1 MIQGIFYARFLPHE
15 GTKVVAQS
23 PPGCIVATEF
33 TPHLKPPLVDF
44 DIVQEYII
52 PRKAFFNRLVAV
64 NTPDGRHS
72 ILGFPV
78 SIPHERYHRNEFLF
92 NFGLVV
98 ESDVDQIPY
107 ERLVRRLAVT
117 FAEMERQNG
126 YLSSEEGQVDDGR
139 RPIESLLE
147 IVKEDLNNYG
157 ECMIPVDEGNT
168 INMKLFPYHAPPPPV
183 HGWHVPVPKTKF
195 ADIVDST
202 WDLTLQRIL
211 PHVDGVNDV
220 RRIAWLADVSLP
232 LTQCALQ
239 HLLYYDTILLLD
251 MFFFGSCYALRPG
264 IHDFVSNRAGLV
276 DECAAYVCIAAPPA
290 APVPIPSHNSAENIG
305 AGLGIPGLGRHHHH
319 GSSVA
324 VDPST
329 TPRPH
334 AHAHAHAHADA
345 SSRPATTSS
354 TVSSLAAAAS
364 SSGKTA
370 ALLSHYQL
378 IKLMTTFCVGRSVME
393 WVRLHQEGGFDVL
406 RHVDVRRLVQFGVI
420 KGLLYRVHKYAVSK
434 SYLSLLATGR
444 RAVEVGRVAGG
455 KNSTNNNANTTG
467 NTGNTNGGKISN
479 NKGTGV
485 AKGAGTGKG
494 KQIAKSPDDALE
506 MKMSSRKQRI
516 NRLTRIRDG
525 DDDDDDDDNYED
537 TADEDTYYSY
547 NEDEDEDE
555 EGEEGERMNIGDEG
569 GGGGGGY
576 TYDPAKTRRKM
587 QRYVDGRHCFDQII
601 TEQNLTDAEIMQRLK
616 SFEPGDVAILYR

>member
-15 GTKVVAQS
+15 GTKIVAQS

-52 PRKAFFNRLVAV
+52 PRKAFFNRLVTV
-64 NTPDGRHS
+64 NTPDGKHS

-92 NFGLVV
+92 NFGLVI

-126 YLSSEEGQVDDGR
+126 YLSSEGKVDDGR

-157 ECMIPVDEGNT
+157 ECMIPVDDGNT

-195 ADIVDST
+195 ADIMDST
-202 WDLTLQRIL
+202 WDLTLQKII

-264 IHDFVSNRAGLV
+264 IHDFVSNRSNLM
-276 DECAAYVCIAAPPA
+276 DECAAYVCISPPG
-290 APVPIPSHNSAENIG
+290 PSSSENNMTSST
-305 AGLGIPGLGRHHHH
+305 ASLTIPGLNPSTRFH
-319 GSSVA
+319 
-324 VDPST
+324 DPST
-329 TPRPH
+329 IPRLTV
-334 AHAHAHAHADA
+334 DNT
-345 SSRPATTSS
+345 SSRPTTSS
-354 TVSSLAAAAS
+354 TVSL
-364 SSGKTA
+364 SSGRRV
-370 ALLSHYQL
+370 SHYQL

-393 WVRLHQEGGFDVL
+393 WVRLHQESGFDVL
-406 RHVDVRRLVQFGVI
+406 RHIDVRRLVQFGVI

-444 RAVEVGRVAGG
+444 RSRVS
-455 KNSTNNNANTTG
+455 NITSTTTENLKKSSDKDKG
-467 NTGNTNGGKISN
+467 SKE
-479 NKGTGV
+479 KGT
-485 AKGAGTGKG
+485 KDKGKG
-494 KQIAKSPDDALE
+494 KGIQQAKSTANDDDGLV
-506 MKMSSRKQRI
+506 MKMMGRRRQRL
-516 NRLTRIRDG
+516 NRLGIRDGG
-525 DDDDDDDDNYED
+525 DDDDDEAEGNGFDNGDNNGNDYNNDYEE
-537 TADEDTYYSY
+537 EDAET
-547 NEDEDEDE
+547 DEDEDE
-555 EGEEGERMNIGDEG
+555 GEG
-569 GGGGGGY
+569 GLGGGSYGY
-576 TYDPAKTRRKM
+576 TDPAKTRRKM
-587 QRYVDGRHCFDQII
+587 QRYVDGRHPFDQII
-601 TEQNLTDAEIMQRLK
+601 TEQNLTDAEIMLKLK

>member
-15 GTKVVAQS
+15 GTKIVAQS

-52 PRKAFFNRLVAV
+52 PRKAFFNRFVTV
-64 NTPDGRHS
+64 NTPDGKHS

-78 SIPHERYHRNEFLF
+78 SIPHERYHRNEFIF
-92 NFGLVV
+92 NFGLVI

-107 ERLVRRLAVT
+107 ERLVCRLAVT

-126 YLSSEEGQVDDGR
+126 YLSSEGQVDDGR

-195 ADIVDST
+195 SEIVDST
-202 WDLTLQRIL
+202 WDLTLQRII

-264 IHDFVSNRAGLV
+264 VHDFVSNRANLV
-276 DECAAYVCIAAPPA
+276 DECAAYVSISPPSN
-290 APVPIPSHNSAENIG
+290 VENMTSSTASLNISG
-305 AGLGIPGLGRHHHH
+305 MSSNRHH
-319 GSSVA
+319 SA
-324 VDPST
+324 ADPST

-334 AHAHAHAHADA
+334 VEIP
-345 SSRPATTSS
+345 SRPTTSS
-354 TVSSLAAAAS
+354 TISLSSTKVSY
-364 SSGKTA
+364 
-370 ALLSHYQL
+370 YQL

-393 WVRLHQEGGFDVL
+393 WVRLHQEAGFDVL

-420 KGLLYRVHKYAVSK
+420 KGFLYRVHKYAVSK

-444 RAVEVGRVAGG
+444 RPGVELAR
-455 KNSTNNNANTTG
+455 STN
-467 NTGNTNGGKISN
+467 KD
-479 NKGTGV
+479 K
-485 AKGAGTGKG
+485 GKG
-494 KQIAKSPDDALE
+494 KEAKSPDDDGLE
-506 MKMSSRKQRI
+506 MKISRRRL
-516 NRLTRIRDG
+516 NRLTVQDDENEEDEG
-525 DDDDDDDDNYED
+525 DDDREDDDDEEEEEEDDDNGNAY
-537 TADEDTYYSY
+537 A
-547 NEDEDEDE
+547 
-555 EGEEGERMNIGDEG
+555 
-569 GGGGGGY
+569 
-576 TYDPAKTRRKM
+576 YDAGKTRRKM
-587 QRYVDGRHCFDQII
+587 QRYVDGRHSFDQII
-601 TEQNLTDAEIMQRLK
+601 TEQNLTDAEIMRKLK
-616 SFEPGDVAILYR
+616 SFDPGDVAILYR

>member
-15 GTKVVAQS
+15 GTKIVAQS

-52 PRKAFFNRLVAV
+52 PRKAFFNRLVVV
-64 NTPDGRHS
+64 NTPDGKHS

-92 NFGLVV
+92 NFGLVI

-126 YLSSEEGQVDDGR
+126 YLSSEGEVDDGR

-157 ECMIPVDEGNT
+157 ECMIPVAPDVDEGNT
-168 INMKLFPYHAPPPPV
+168 INMKLFPYHAPPSPV

-195 ADIVDST
+195 ADIMDST
-202 WDLTLQRIL
+202 WDLTLQKII

-264 IHDFVSNRAGLV
+264 IHDFVSNRSNII
-276 DECAAYVCIAAPPA
+276 DECAAYVCMAPPL
-290 APVPIPSHNSAENIG
+290 APGPGPDNSIAENMTG
-305 AGLGIPGLGRHHHH
+305 STVSLGIPGLT
-319 GSSVA
+319 
-324 VDPST
+324 PSARYHNPLT
-329 TPRPH
+329 TPRGLNMNTDT
-334 AHAHAHAHADA
+334 AT
-345 SSRPATTSS
+345 SSRPTTAS
-354 TVSSLAAAAS
+354 TIAGPG
-364 SSGKTA
+364 GKGV
-370 ALLSHYQL
+370 SHYQL
-378 IKLMTTFCVGRSVME
+378 IKLMTTFCFGRSVME
-393 WVRLHQEGGFDVL
+393 WVRLHQESGFDVL
-406 RHVDVRRLVQFGVI
+406 RHIDVRRLVQFGVI

-444 RAVEVGRVAGG
+444 RSAGISELGG
-455 KNSTNNNANTTG
+455 KSSKSTNN
-467 NTGNTNGGKISN
+467 TNNNN
-479 NKGTGV
+479 NKEKEK
-485 AKGAGTGKG
+485 ARLKEKG
-494 KQIAKSPDDALE
+494 KTVEAKSPATDDGLV
-506 MKMSSRKQRI
+506 MKMGRQRI
-516 NRLTRIRDG
+516 NKMLEHRDS
-525 DDDDDDDDNYED
+525 D
-537 TADEDTYYSY
+537 DEDRKLRDSY
-547 NEDEDEDE
+547 DEQGEEDGREDEDNDNDSDDVEN
-555 EGEEGERMNIGDEG
+555 GEAG
-569 GGGGGGY
+569 GGFA
-576 TYDPAKTRRKM
+576 YDAAKTRRKM
-587 QRYVDGRHCFDQII
+587 QKYVDGRHSFDQII
-601 TEQNLTDAEIMQRLK
+601 TEQNITDSEIMRKLK
-616 SFEPGDVAILYR
+616 SFDPGDVAILYR

>member
-92 NFGLVV
+92 NFGLVIG
-98 ESDVDQIPY
+98 SDVDQIPY

-276 DECAAYVCIAAPPA
+276 DECAAYVCIAAPPTVS
-290 APVPIPSHNSAENIG
+290 APIPIPSHSSAENIG
-305 AGLGIPGLGRHHHH
+305 AGLGIPGLGRHHH
-319 GSSVA
+319 GSSSA

-334 AHAHAHAHADA
+334 ADA
-345 SSRPATTSS
+345 SRPATTSS
-354 TVSSLAAAAS
+354 TVSSLAAAS
-364 SSGKTA
+364 SSGGKTTA
-370 ALLSHYQL
+370 ALSHYQL

-444 RAVEVGRVAGG
+444 RAIEVRRMAGG
-455 KNSTNNNANTTG
+455 KNSTANTNTNNSNNA
-467 NTGNTNGGKISN
+467 SN
-479 NKGTGV
+479 NKSGNSKGIVTGKGTGM
-485 AKGAGTGKG
+485 GPGKG

-525 DDDDDDDDNYED
+525 DADDDDDDNYED
-537 TADEDTYYSY
+537 TVDEDAYADDY
-547 NEDEDEDE
+547 NYNQDEDEDAE
-555 EGEEGERMNIGDEG
+555 EGEETNMGDEG
-569 GGGGGGY
+569 GGGGGRGY

>member
-64 NTPDGRHS
+64 NTPDGKHS

-78 SIPHERYHRNEFLF
+78 SIPHERYHRNEFIF
-92 NFGLVV
+92 NFGLVI

-126 YLSSEEGQVDDGR
+126 YLSTEGQVDDGR

-202 WDLTLQRIL
+202 WDLTLQRII

-264 IHDFVSNRAGLV
+264 IHDFVSNRANLV
-276 DECAAYVCIAAPPA
+276 DECAAYVCISPPT
-290 APVPIPSHNSAENIG
+290 VPIPSNSSAENIG
-305 AGLGIPGLGRHHHH
+305 INLNIPGLTGAQRHHH
-319 GSSVA
+319 STSA
-324 VDPST
+324 LDPST

-334 AHAHAHAHADA
+334 AHAHAHTQTDTST
-345 SSRPATTSS
+345 SSRPPTTSS
-354 TVSSLAAAAS
+354 AVSSVGA
-364 SSGKTA
+364 SGKTTT
-370 ALLSHYQL
+370 LSHYQL

-444 RAVEVGRVAGG
+444 RGGEPGRVAGG
-455 KNSTNNNANTTG
+455 KNNANANNVNNIG
-467 NTGNTNGGKISN
+467 NTSN
-479 NKGTGV
+479 SKNSNSKGMGI
-485 AKGAGTGKG
+485 GIGIGKG
-494 KQIAKSPDDALE
+494 KGKEVAKSPDDGLE
-506 MKMSSRKQRI
+506 MKMSSRKRMG
-516 NRLTRIRDG
+516 RLARLRDG
-525 DDDDDDDDNYED
+525 DTDDDNNND
-537 TADEDTYYSY
+537 DGDEDVGVDDEY
-547 NEDEDEDE
+547 DIEDEDE
-555 EGEEGERMNIGDEG
+555 EEGDEGEEYDVNDEG
-569 GGGGGGY
+569 GGGGGGKGGGY
-576 TYDPAKTRRKM
+576 APDPAKTRRKM

-601 TEQNLTDAEIMQRLK
+601 TEQNLVDAEIMQKLK